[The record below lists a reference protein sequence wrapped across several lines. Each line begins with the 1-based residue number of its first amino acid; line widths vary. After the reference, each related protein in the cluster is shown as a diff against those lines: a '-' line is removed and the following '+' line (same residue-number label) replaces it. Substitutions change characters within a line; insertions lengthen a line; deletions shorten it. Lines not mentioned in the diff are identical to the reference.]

1 MFRKLFG
8 KSEEKTQDEVR
19 LEESLQK
26 TRNTFFGRVSTIF
39 QANEITEELWDELEE
54 ALVMAD
60 VGMGAS
66 EELVTATRT
75 RVRDDGI
82 NTATTDAELL
92 RSLSAVVPFIELPD
106 LAFAQGEL
114 MDGGNLTAINVAA
127 NVTISVLSRMVW

>member
-1 MFRKLFG
+1 LFRKLFG

-66 EELVTATRT
+66 EELVTATPG
-75 RVRDDGI
+75 DGAAAPI
-82 NTATTDAELL
+82 RGTAAY
-92 RSLSAVVPFIELPD
+92 
-106 LAFAQGEL
+106 
-114 MDGGNLTAINVAA
+114 
-127 NVTISVLSRMVW
+127 